1 MVSTTAPEN
10 HQGGA
15 AGLRPLRHVY
25 TANDAQTKKGVFT
38 KMRAGAQETY
48 DDSRMAIDNVF
59 TASTVYGAPSPSA
72 SRDVNLS
79 LDIDEQDNHRSAA
92 TPAGA
97 LSSGVVSP
105 GGTVCRVVDLAP
117 RYECVMH
124 RARNLD
130 YAVVIEGSVVLTL
143 DSGEEALLARGDV
156 AVQRAASHG
165 WRNPS
170 ATEWARMVIVLQDCQ
185 QGGAAR
191 KTLSEDTGDRLA
203 YGREARELRS

>member
-10 HQGGA
+10 HPGGA
-15 AGLRPLRHVY
+15 AAAGGLRPLRHVY
-25 TANDAQTKKGVFT
+25 TANDAQTNKGVFT
-38 KMRAGAQETY
+38 KIRAGAQETH
-48 DDSRMAIDNVF
+48 DDGRMAIDNVF
-59 TASTVYGAPSPSA
+59 TASTVYGAPSPGAGRDA
-72 SRDVNLS
+72 SLG
-79 LDIDEQDNHRSAA
+79 LDADAQDDQRAA
-92 TPAGA
+92 ASA
-97 LSSGVVSP
+97 LSAGVASP

-117 RYECVMH
+117 RHECATR

-143 DSGEEALLARGDV
+143 DSGEEALLRRGDV

-185 QGGAAR
+185 PGGAAAR
-191 KTLSEDTGDRLA
+191 RALSEDTAARGCGA
-203 YGREARELRS
+203 GR

>member
-10 HQGGA
+10 HPGGA
-15 AGLRPLRHVY
+15 VGLRPLRHVY

-38 KMRAGAQETY
+38 KIRGGAQETY

-59 TASTVYGAPSPSA
+59 VASTVYGTPGPSA
-72 SRDVNLS
+72 SRDVDLNL
-79 LDIDEQDNHRSAA
+79 DIAIDEQDNHRSAA
-92 TPAGA
+92 TPAAA
-97 LSSGVVSP
+97 LSSGVASP

-117 RYECVMH
+117 RYECAMH

-130 YAVVIEGSVVLTL
+130 YAVVIEGSVVLKL
-143 DSGEEALLARGDV
+143 DSGEEALLGRGDV

-185 QGGAAR
+185 PGGAAR
-191 KTLSEDTGDRLA
+191 RTLSGDTG
-203 YGREARELRS
+203 GREGTELR